1 MEEGRSEAEE
11 EGLWRR
17 RVKEGRMDCGGGRGG
32 GGKDVRALLRVG
44 ITLYNVCMTS
54 VRRSWA
60 KTSS

>member
-32 GGKDVRALLRVG
+32 GEEGCAR
-44 ITLYNVCMTS
+44 ITS
-54 VRRSWA
+54 
-60 KTSS
+60 